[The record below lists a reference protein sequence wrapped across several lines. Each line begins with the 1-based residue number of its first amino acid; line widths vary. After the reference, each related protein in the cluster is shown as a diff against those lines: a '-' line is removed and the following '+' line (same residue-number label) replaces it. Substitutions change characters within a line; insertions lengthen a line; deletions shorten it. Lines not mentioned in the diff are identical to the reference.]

1 MGRWARITV
10 RREGA
15 TGDFMSLITRYIIQ
29 HFFAAVGVSL
39 VAFVGIFTVVDLIG
53 QLVKFLDRDVSAYH
67 IALYYLYSLPYI
79 VVLTIPV
86 SMLLAS
92 LFTFGQLAKYG
103 ELTAMKAS
111 GLSLY
116 RLQYPMLLASMLV
129 SAAVFTAGQWI
140 VPEANMKRD
149 DIKSD
154 HVERLSR
161 ESYSIRNNIFFRGE
175 NGRQYFFRVYN
186 GHRREATGVL
196 VSEFR
201 EGAIV
206 KTIIAEKLAWSDV
219 GWILRSG
226 TQRVFY
232 PRGALRSSTLF
243 DSLEVSSWAER
254 PEDFEKA
261 QKRPESMNYNELN
274 QYIYNVQRG
283 GGDVQGYLVDLYL
296 KIAFPCANIIIVLFG
311 GALASHVRRSGAALG
326 FAMSIGI
333 CFLYWGLLRIAQAL
347 GHAGT
352 LTPLV
357 AAWGPNLIFGLIG
370 LLLLLRAPK

>member
-1 MGRWARITV
+1 
-10 RREGA
+10 
-15 TGDFMSLITRYIIQ
+15 MSLITRYILWQ
-29 HFFAAVGVSL
+29 FFAAIGVSL
-39 VAFVGIFTVVDLIG
+39 LAFLGIFYIVDLIE
-53 QLVKFLDRDVSAYH
+53 QLDKFLDRDVSAYH
-67 IALYYLYSLPYI
+67 IALYYLYSFPYI

-92 LFTFGQLAKYG
+92 LFTFGQLSKYG

-116 RLQYPMLLASMLV
+116 RLQYPILVSSIVV
-129 SAAVFTAGQWI
+129 SAAIFTAGEWI
-140 VPEANMKRD
+140 VPDANMKRD

-161 ESYSIRNNIFFRGE
+161 ESSSIRNNIFFRGE
-175 NGRQYFFRVYN
+175 DGRQYFLRVYN
-186 GHRREATGVL
+186 GHRREATGVF

-206 KTIIAEKLAWSDV
+206 KTIVAEELAWSDD
-219 GWILRSG
+219 GWVLREG
-226 TQRVFY
+226 RERVFY
-232 PRGALRSSTLF
+232 PKGALRSSTPF
-243 DSLEVSSWAER
+243 DSLDVSTWAER
-254 PEDFEKA
+254 PEHFERA
-261 QKRPESMNYNELN
+261 QKRPESMNYDELK

-283 GGDVQGYLVDLYL
+283 GGDVQGYLVDLNL
-296 KIAFPCANIIIVLFG
+296 KIAFPCANIVIVLFG
-311 GALASHVRRSGAALG
+311 GALASHVRRSGIALG

-333 CFLYWGLLRIAQAL
+333 CFLYWGMLRITQAL

-352 LTPLV
+352 LTPLT

-370 LLLLLRAPK
+370 LLLLIRAPK

>member
-1 MGRWARITV
+1 
-10 RREGA
+10 
-15 TGDFMSLITRYIIQ
+15 MSLITRYIIQ

-347 GHAGT
+347 GHADT